1 MEVPNLADVVKALDL
16 AVFRRE
22 AVGALRLVGPA
33 PKWMESVWP
42 SVARSGLM
50 DSVLEVSPYLD
61 NFLIDA
67 EAHWK
72 SGKREHAHSGPWVE
86 TTPDGRECSL
96 EATAMNVDG
105 VATLVVDDLGETFEQ
120 RRAILQTARENMLA
134 YEKLNTEVQRKEVL
148 LHCIVHDMCS
158 PLQNMMMALSMLDS
172 EILAPEVRGM
182 VQLGL
187 QAGRRQEA
195 MIDNILHMYSNEMR
209 AHFAPESGE
218 WPGIDLRGAT
228 QRAVDL
234 HRPLFAQQNVTLAW
248 DPASAGTGRRRF
260 AGEESH
266 FERVLGNLLGNALRH
281 SPTGGTVHIRFEE
294 EPDWMIISVEDEGA
308 GVSPHVQ
315 AQLFQKFQQGAV
327 GRGKVGLGLYFCR
340 IILAKWGGEI
350 GFTPRDGGGS
360 RFWFKL
366 PALPPPKKKEKAKG
380 KRS

>member
-1 MEVPNLADVVKALDL
+1 MEVPNLADVVQSLEL

-22 AVGALRLVGPA
+22 AVGALRLVGMAPA
-33 PKWMESVWP
+33 WMEAVWP

-50 DSVLEVSPYLD
+50 DSVIEVSPYLD

-72 SGKREHAHSGPWVE
+72 SGKPEHAHSGPWVE
-86 TTPDGRECSL
+86 TTADGRECNL
-96 EATAMNVDG
+96 EATAMNVGG
-105 VATLVVDDLGETFEQ
+105 VATLVIDDLGENFEQ
-120 RRAILQTARENMLA
+120 RRAMLQTARENMLA

-195 MIDNILHMYSNEMR
+195 MIDNVLHMYANEMG
-209 AHFAPESGE
+209 AHFCQESGE

-228 QRAVDL
+228 QRTVDL
-234 HRPLFAQQNVTLAW
+234 HRPLFAQQNVTLSW
-248 DPASAGTGRRRF
+248 DRSTAGKGRQRF
-260 AGEESH
+260 AGDESH

-281 SPTGGTVHIRFEE
+281 SPTGGTVGIRFEQDPE
-294 EPDWMIISVEDEGA
+294 WMSVMVEDEGS

-340 IILAKWGGEI
+340 IIVSKWGGEI
-350 GFTPRDGGGS
+350 GFTPREGGGS
-360 RFWFKL
+360 QFWFKL
-366 PALPPPKKKEKAKG
+366 PALPPAKTSEPAG
-380 KRS
+380 SRS

>member
-1 MEVPNLADVVKALDL
+1 
-16 AVFRRE
+16 
-22 AVGALRLVGPA
+22 
-33 PKWMESVWP
+33 
-42 SVARSGLM
+42 
-50 DSVLEVSPYLD
+50 
-61 NFLIDA
+61 
-67 EAHWK
+67 
-72 SGKREHAHSGPWVE
+72 
-86 TTPDGRECSL
+86 
-96 EATAMNVDG
+96 
-105 VATLVVDDLGETFEQ
+105 
-120 RRAILQTARENMLA
+120 
-134 YEKLNTEVQRKEVL
+134 
-148 LHCIVHDMCS
+148 
-158 PLQNMMMALSMLDS
+158 
-172 EILAPEVRGM
+172 
-182 VQLGL
+182 
-187 QAGRRQEA
+187 

>member
-1 MEVPNLADVVKALDL
+1 MDVPNLADVVQSLDL

-33 PKWMESVWP
+33 PKWMEAVWP

-72 SGKREHAHSGPWVE
+72 SGKSEHAHSGPWVE
-86 TTPDGRECSL
+86 TTTDGRECNL
-96 EATAMNVDG
+96 EATAMNVGG
-105 VATLVVDDLGETFEQ
+105 VATLVIDDLGETFEQ
-120 RRAILQTARENMLA
+120 RRAMLQTARENMLA

-195 MIDNILHMYSNEMR
+195 MIDNVLHMYANEMR
-209 AHFAPESGE
+209 AHFCEDDGD

-248 DPASAGTGRRRF
+248 DSKSAGTGRRRF
-260 AGEESH
+260 AGDESH

-281 SPTGGTVHIRFEE
+281 SPSGGTVGIRFEE
-294 EPDWMIISVEDEGA
+294 DPEWITVSVEDEGA
-308 GVSPHVQ
+308 GVSPQVQ
-315 AQLFQKFQQGAV
+315 AQLFQKFQQGLV
-327 GRGKVGLGLYFCR
+327 GRGKVGLGLFFCR
-340 IILAKWGGEI
+340 IIIAKWGGEI

-366 PALPPPKKKEKAKG
+366 PALPPAPKSKSKG
-380 KRS
+380 ARK